1 MTLLDLMEKEIK
13 SAGKAL
19 TIREVL
25 KLAEEDG
32 TLAKMEKIGKTPQN
46 TINALLHKDI
56 KRGEN
61 ARFIQV
67 SSKPAIFDIRNKD
80 ERG

>member
-13 SAGKAL
+13 STGKPL
-19 TIREVL
+19 TIREAL

-32 TLAKMEKIGKTPQN
+32 TLSLMEKIGKTPQN
-46 TINALLHKDI
+46 TINSLLHKDI

-61 ARFIQV
+61 ARFIQI
-67 SSKPAIFDIRNKD
+67 SNKPAKFDLKSKD